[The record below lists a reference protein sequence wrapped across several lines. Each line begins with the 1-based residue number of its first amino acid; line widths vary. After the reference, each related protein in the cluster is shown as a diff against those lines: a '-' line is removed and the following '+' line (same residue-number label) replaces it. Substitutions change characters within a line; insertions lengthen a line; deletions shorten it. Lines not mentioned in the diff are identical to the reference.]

1 MSKSDQI
8 QKLLKTTGAETL
20 EKAVEIVEK
29 ALPVA
34 AQQNYI
40 LSNMGV
46 LTIVYGPGGMGLFT
60 LSPDAMNSV
69 EKLAMVEKAILDFQ
83 SSLIQRR
90 QKLLSAQRMTQPESP
105 KE

>member
-8 QKLLKTTGAETL
+8 QKLLNATGTKTL
-20 EKAVEIVEK
+20 EDAVAVVEK
-29 ALPVA
+29 AMPIA

-46 LTIVYGPGGMGLFT
+46 LTIVYGPTGMGLFT
-60 LSPDAMNSV
+60 LSPDATQSL
-69 EKLAMVEKAILDFQ
+69 EKLAWVEKAILDFQ
-83 SSLIQRR
+83 STLIQRR
-90 QKLLSAQRMTQPESP
+90 QQLVSMQRMTQPETP